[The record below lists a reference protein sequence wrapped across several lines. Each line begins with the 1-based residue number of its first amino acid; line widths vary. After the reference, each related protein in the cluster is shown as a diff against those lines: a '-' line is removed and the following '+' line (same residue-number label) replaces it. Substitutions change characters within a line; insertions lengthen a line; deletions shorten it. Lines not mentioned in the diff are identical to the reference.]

1 MDWSTKGFM
10 VEVFGGRSESILK
23 ETERELWIVENAQSF
38 LPIGVQLGSRQG
50 VACDQRYGSRY
61 PMSLS
66 SLSKIHA
73 FVQDLRLHI
82 GQSIPESIVVE
93 LMMIQKLMV
102 CGDVSRQ
109 QLWWRS

>member
-1 MDWSTKGFM
+1 
-10 VEVFGGRSESILK
+10 
-23 ETERELWIVENAQSF
+23 
-38 LPIGVQLGSRQG
+38 
-50 VACDQRYGSRY
+50 
-61 PMSLS
+61 MSLP
-66 SLSKIHA
+66 SLSKIYA